1 LNTSQEQYS
10 SYGFPS
16 WFYRERGR
24 EKLGNGFL
32 KGKFEAGK
40 NGRDKASKFKLRH
53 GAGLTSMGMRPS
65 TVFVRRRV
73 KSINRNILI
82 RFII

>member
-1 LNTSQEQYS
+1 LNTSQEQYC

-16 WFYRERGR
+16 WFYTER

-65 TVFVRRRV
+65 TVLLREG
-73 KSINRNILI
+73 
-82 RFII
+82 